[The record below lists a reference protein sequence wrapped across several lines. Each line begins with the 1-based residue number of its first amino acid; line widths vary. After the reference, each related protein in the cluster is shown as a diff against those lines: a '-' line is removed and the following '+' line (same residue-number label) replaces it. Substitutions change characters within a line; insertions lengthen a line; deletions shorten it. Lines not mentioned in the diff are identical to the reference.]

1 MINLTKN
8 SRISLEKNGSQL
20 KEISIGL
27 DWGSIQH
34 SYFFGLLKDST
45 AVDLDGSVSLF
56 AGDKQE
62 IETVYFHNLKS
73 RDGAIKHSGDDR
85 VGDSS
90 ADNKDNE
97 IIYINLEQI
106 NPKVTS
112 IFIYLNSYKQ
122 QDFASIPYAKIKI
135 VEGKNHNPQQTFATY
150 NIASDET
157 YIGYVSMIMGKIEKL
172 NNNWTFT
179 ALGDPIKAKN
189 IKETVMLIQ
198 DRYM

>member
-34 SYFFGLLKDST
+34 SYLFGLLKDST

-112 IFIYLNSYKQ
+112 IFISFPVCNFPRS
-122 QDFASIPYAKIKI
+122 
-135 VEGKNHNPQQTFATY
+135 
-150 NIASDET
+150 
-157 YIGYVSMIMGKIEKL
+157 
-172 NNNWTFT
+172 
-179 ALGDPIKAKN
+179 PI
-189 IKETVMLIQ
+189 TGLLFSFP
-198 DRYM
+198 